1 MLQWLID
8 LSASQFETQ
17 FWRPP
22 FSHSSCHAM
31 LRGTQASFKSGR
43 PITESLL
50 AWAAIYLPHTWP
62 LSSNVSGQGLAHSQ
76 KLLPRAGPKKCACSY
91 TGSPC
96 ALRLSFLPH
105 FPSSK
110 KHFWLFFFP
119 SSLMQVLPVG
129 FWCAYNIGF
138 ARGDSSPPS
147 HCYSQ
152 GKGSRQ
158 AAGAASLVPL
168 SFEVADGGNNALEK
182 RSWACWHGGVRHPDF
197 SCHPVS
203 PNTPHGMG
211 MGTLSVQHSRQK
223 ESSAFSS
230 ERIRRA

>member
-1 MLQWLID
+1 
-8 LSASQFETQ
+8 
-17 FWRPP
+17 
-22 FSHSSCHAM
+22 M

-50 AWAAIYLPHTWP
+50 VWAAIYLPHTWP

-96 ALRLSFLPH
+96 ALRRSFLPH

-110 KHFWLFFFP
+110 KAFLLLLFFF
-119 SSLMQVLPVG
+119 SLQPHAGIFCG
-129 FWCAYNIGF
+129 FLMCYNIGF
-138 ARGDSSPPS
+138 VRGDSSPL
-147 HCYSQ
+147 HCCSQ

-168 SFEVADGGNNALEK
+168 SFEAADGRSNALEK
-182 RSWACWHGGVRHPDF
+182 RSWACWHGGVRHTDW
-197 SCHPVS
+197 SCRPMS
-203 PNTPHGMG
+203 LNPPPPGMG
-211 MGTLSVQHSRQK
+211 MGTLSVQHSRRK